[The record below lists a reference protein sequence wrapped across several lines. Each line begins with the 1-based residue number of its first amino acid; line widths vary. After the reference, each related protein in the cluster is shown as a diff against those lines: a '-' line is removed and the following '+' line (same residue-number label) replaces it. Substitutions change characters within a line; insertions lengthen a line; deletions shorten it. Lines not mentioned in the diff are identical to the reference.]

1 MSGKLERAIDE
12 IKRSA
17 YSSELR
23 DFDFLWGRLQEHLV
37 EEREDTNAR
46 SIELSLKPKSW
57 KKDSKEKS
65 NPLANPA
72 KAATVPP
79 PPPKETPAAPAD
91 PSSPKNDPKGK
102 GGKGDKGKG
111 EKGKGDAFRLCAWQF
126 MRVLAREGQAR
137 CQSRSNG

>member
-1 MSGKLERAIDE
+1 MVQSWLFHRLRNVRKLERTIDE

-17 YSSELR
+17 YGSELR

-46 SIELSLKPKSW
+46 SIELSLKPKPW
-57 KKDSKEKS
+57 KKDPKDKP
-65 NPLANPA
+65 NPPANP
-72 KAATVPP
+72 TSVLP

-102 GGKGDKGKG
+102 Q
-111 EKGKGDAFRLCAWQF
+111 RWQ
-126 MRVLAREGQAR
+126 RWQRRQR
-137 CQSRSNG
+137 

>member
-57 KKDSKEKS
+57 KKDPKEKP
-65 NPLANPA
+65 NPLANP
-72 KAATVPP
+72 ATVPP
-79 PPPKETPAAPAD
+79 PPPIRRLRRLPLILRRPRMTLRVKVAKVIKA
-91 PSSPKNDPKGK
+91 KVRR
-102 GGKGDKGKG
+102 
-111 EKGKGDAFRLCAWQF
+111 EKVKA
-126 MRVLAREGQAR
+126 RV
-137 CQSRSNG
+137 